1 MDLKLALCLAAAA
14 LSSCS
19 TFASRNEPLKPRGN
33 TPVPDARASFVLTH
47 DRGEK
52 DVLVLLALSGG
63 GSRAAYFSGLVM
75 LRMQQV
81 FPDIDLLAE
90 VDAISSVSGGS
101 LPAAYYAVSKDP
113 DVKLAQK
120 PGVAV
125 LTNTKLSYHADTHR
139 LSIKSKLDEGELLKV
154 RSQFL
159 NERDLRQFDRLVRQ
173 WQVRSNREWNEDT
186 VKKLMSKNYIS
197 SWYGNMFWPD
207 NIVLYGL
214 TSYDRSDVMAQVF
227 ADSLFDVYPTGQDLE
242 MRDLNPERPYLILN
256 ATNATEKVNNQ
267 YMKFGS
273 VFTFTHEDFKSWAGS
288 DILSYPVANAVM
300 ASAAFPAVF
309 KYVTL
314 RDYREDNDC
323 AYEEKCFL
331 HVFDGGNA
339 DNLGLTSL
347 KRIIEN
353 KSLMNEKGYR
363 KIVIILV
370 DSYIKSRGVD
380 RDNYEP
386 PLSALTSVMDATDS
400 LLETNREH
408 LLNEFR
414 DGPSIKVRTDRIG
427 GRLDSQEKRLSDDLK
442 KKLIFY
448 HIRFEDS
455 HRRNQ
460 LEKIPTNFKIEK
472 DHRDA
477 IENAVNELLT
487 TENTCLN
494 RIRNIVLNQEDP
506 KGSADQESYC
516 TWSPPGEM
524 TH

>member
-14 LSSCS
+14 LSGCS
-19 TFASRNEPLKPRGN
+19 TFASRNEPLKPRES
-33 TPVPDARASFVLTH
+33 TPVPDTRASFVLTH

-113 DVKLAQK
+113 DVKLAQE
-120 PGVAV
+120 PGAAV
-125 LTNTKLSYHADTHR
+125 LTNTKLSYHANTRR
-139 LSIKSKLDEGELLKV
+139 LSIKSKLDEGELPEV

-173 WQVRSNREWNEDT
+173 WQVRSNREWDEKT
-186 VKKLMSKNYIS
+186 VKGLMSKNYIS
-197 SWYGNMFWPD
+197 LWRGNMFWPD
-207 NIVLYGL
+207 NIVLYPL

-227 ADSLFDVYPTGQDLE
+227 ADNLFDVYPTGQDLE

-256 ATNATEKVNNQ
+256 ATNATEKVNDK

-273 VFTFTHEDFKSWAGS
+273 IFTFTHEDFESSAGS

-314 RDYREDNDC
+314 RDYRKDNGCDD
-323 AYEEKCFL
+323 KKDCFL
-331 HVFDGGNA
+331 HVFDGGNS

-347 KRIIEN
+347 KRIIQDE
-353 KSLMNEKGYR
+353 SLMRKKGIAR
-363 KIVIILV
+363 
-370 DSYIKSRGVD
+370 SS
-380 RDNYEP
+380 
-386 PLSALTSVMDATDS
+386 LS
-400 LLETNREH
+400 
-408 LLNEFR
+408 
-414 DGPSIKVRTDRIG
+414 
-427 GRLDSQEKRLSDDLK
+427 
-442 KKLIFY
+442 
-448 HIRFEDS
+448 
-455 HRRNQ
+455 
-460 LEKIPTNFKIEK
+460 
-472 DHRDA
+472 
-477 IENAVNELLT
+477 
-487 TENTCLN
+487 
-494 RIRNIVLNQEDP
+494 
-506 KGSADQESYC
+506 
-516 TWSPPGEM
+516 
-524 TH
+524 

>member
-1 MDLKLALCLAAAA
+1 
-14 LSSCS
+14 
-19 TFASRNEPLKPRGN
+19 
-33 TPVPDARASFVLTH
+33 
-47 DRGEK
+47 
-52 DVLVLLALSGG
+52 
-63 GSRAAYFSGLVM
+63 
-75 LRMQQV
+75 
-81 FPDIDLLAE
+81 
-90 VDAISSVSGGS
+90 
-101 LPAAYYAVSKDP
+101 
-113 DVKLAQK
+113 
-120 PGVAV
+120 
-125 LTNTKLSYHADTHR
+125 
-139 LSIKSKLDEGELLKV
+139 
-154 RSQFL
+154 
-159 NERDLRQFDRLVRQ
+159 
-173 WQVRSNREWNEDT
+173 
-186 VKKLMSKNYIS
+186 MSKNYIS
-197 SWYGNMFWPD
+197 SWRGNMFWPD

-256 ATNATEKVNNQ
+256 ATNATEKANNK

-414 DGPSIKVRTDRIG
+414 DGPSMQFRTDRIG
-427 GRLDSQEKRLSDDLK
+427 GRL
-442 KKLIFY
+442 I
-448 HIRFEDS
+448 
-455 HRRNQ
+455 HRQSVCRT
-460 LEKIPTNFKIEK
+460 I
-472 DHRDA
+472 
-477 IENAVNELLT
+477 
-487 TENTCLN
+487 
-494 RIRNIVLNQEDP
+494 
-506 KGSADQESYC
+506 
-516 TWSPPGEM
+516 
-524 TH
+524 